1 MQARALPVARGPFWL
16 LLALHLYRSNPP
28 LLSLLA
34 FANLLLLLVASLAQP
49 LGPFMLLLLSP
60 VFVTLTANACAAISK
75 YGLRISH
82 PDLLLQ
88 GIRKNFI
95 LLLRLGI
102 VQMSYVLLVVI
113 ALDALLPEINT
124 QLLTSTV
131 STPSGSDSATSAAL
145 NIDPS
150 QLGILLLHLGLT
162 AAMVLPA
169 FWFAPLLTAWH
180 GVPPFKAVFFSWVA
194 VLRNWRV
201 FLAYAIT
208 AGIIGM
214 LLPSIL
220 VGVLMMISG
229 TLGSL
234 VASVLQIL
242 LLVIFAPMLMAGVY
256 CSYND
261 IFTNPPHA

>member
-16 LLALHLYRSNPP
+16 VLALHLYRRNPP

-60 VFVTLTANACAAISK
+60 LFVTLTANTSAVVSK
-75 YGLRISH
+75 SGLQITH
-82 PDLLLQ
+82 PALLLH
-88 GIRKNFI
+88 GIRKHFS

-102 VQMSYVLLVVI
+102 VQLSYVLLVVI
-113 ALDALLPEINT
+113 ALEALLPEIDA
-124 QLLTSTV
+124 QRLTGALDTSA
-131 STPSGSDSATSAAL
+131 GSNAATTAAL
-145 NIDPS
+145 NIDPT

-162 AAMVLPA
+162 AALVLPA

-180 GVPPFKAVFFSWVA
+180 GTPPFKAVFFSWVA
-194 VLRNWRV
+194 VIRNWRV

-214 LLPSIL
+214 IIPSII
-220 VGVLMMISG
+220 VGLALMISG

-234 VASVLQIL
+234 IASVLQVM
-242 LLVIFAPMLMAGVY
+242 LLVIFAPMLMTGVY

-261 IFTNPPHA
+261 IFNTPHV

>member
-16 LLALHLYRSNPP
+16 ILALHLYRRNPP

-60 VFVTLTANACAAISK
+60 LFVTLTANACAVISK
-75 YGLRISH
+75 YGLQISH
-82 PDLLLQ
+82 PALLLH
-88 GIRKNFI
+88 GIRKHFS

-113 ALDALLPEINT
+113 ALEALLPEINT
-124 QLLTSTV
+124 QLLTGAPATSM
-131 STPSGSDSATSAAL
+131 GSDPATSAAL
-145 NIDPS
+145 NIDPT
-150 QLGILLLHLGLT
+150 QLGILFLHLGLT
-162 AAMVLPA
+162 AALVLPA

-180 GVPPFKAVFFSWVA
+180 GVPPFKAIFFSWVA
-194 VLRNWRV
+194 ALRNWRV

-208 AGIIGM
+208 AGIIGV

-220 VGVLMMISG
+220 VGVLMMISS
-229 TLGSL
+229 TLGEL
-234 VASVLQIL
+234 VASVLQII
-242 LLVIFAPMLMAGVY
+242 LLVIFAPMLMTGVY
-256 CSYND
+256 CSYSD

>member
-16 LLALHLYRSNPP
+16 IQALYLYRRNPP

-34 FANLLLLLVASLAQP
+34 FANLLLLLVASMAQP

-60 VFVTLTANACAAISK
+60 LFVTLTANACAVISK
-75 YGLRISH
+75 SGLNISH
-82 PDLLLQ
+82 PALLIQ
-88 GIRKNFI
+88 GIRKHFS

-113 ALDALLPEINT
+113 ALETLLPEVDA
-124 QLLTSTV
+124 QLLTGARM
-131 STPSGSDSATSAAL
+131 GSNPAASAAL
-145 NIDPS
+145 NIDPA
-150 QLGILLLHLGLT
+150 QLGILLLHLVLT
-162 AAMVLPA
+162 AALVLPA

-180 GVPPFKAVFFSWVA
+180 GLPPFKAIFFSWVA
-194 VLRNWRV
+194 VIRNWRV

-214 LLPSIL
+214 LLPSIIIGL
-220 VGVLMMISG
+220 LMMVSA
-229 TLGSL
+229 TLGGL
-234 VASVLQIL
+234 VASVMQVM

-261 IFTNPPHA
+261 IFTSPHE